1 MPDAPFGRAA
11 ASHGVD
17 CGAAIVRSANCAPD
31 RHQHCFPPANQ
42 ISPIASASFRGV
54 TPGAA
59 AAAARPCQPA
69 MENFMP
75 RICGHSRAL
84 ALAPLFLPLLFSPAL
99 AHCFV
104 GARFFPATLAID
116 DPCVADELSL
126 PTVAWSQTGDV
137 PAASEW
143 DISGEI
149 SKRITEDFGVS
160 IGETWSQIHQPGG
173 FTQAG
178 FSDLETTFQ
187 YQLLKNDDH
196 ELAMLLGLVVDWGG
210 TGATGSGIGTSYSLL
225 TPTYYFGKGFGDLP
239 DSAGWLR
246 AFAITGQVG
255 YQIPTESFD
264 PTQNTFIPQVLTYGA
279 SLQYSMPYL
288 KSQIE
293 DLQLPDFINHLIP
306 IVEAQLSTPVA
317 NNFGNSSVTTGTVNP
332 GVIWVGSY
340 FQVGLEATV
349 PINRES
355 GTGVGF
361 LGQLHFYLDDM
372 FPNTFGQPLI
382 GGTQTQPR
390 KLTF

>member
-1 MPDAPFGRAA
+1 MY
-11 ASHGVD
+11 
-17 CGAAIVRSANCAPD
+17 
-31 RHQHCFPPANQ
+31 
-42 ISPIASASFRGV
+42 
-54 TPGAA
+54 
-59 AAAARPCQPA
+59 
-69 MENFMP
+69 

-84 ALAPLFLPLLFSPAL
+84 ALALLFTPLLFSQAF

-126 PTVAWSQTGDV
+126 PTVGWSQTADV
-137 PAASEW
+137 PPADEW
-143 DISGEI
+143 DVSAEI
-149 SKRITEDFGVS
+149 SKRITDDFGIS
-160 IGETWSQIHQPGG
+160 IGDTWSQIDQPGG
-173 FTQAG
+173 FKMAG
-178 FSDLETTFQ
+178 FSDLETTAQ
-187 YQLLKNDDH
+187 YQLMKNDDH
-196 ELAMLLGLVVDWGG
+196 ELAMLLGLIVDWGG
-210 TGATGSGIGTSYSLL
+210 TGATDSGIGTPYSLL

-246 AFAITGQVG
+246 AFAVTGQVG
-255 YQIPTESFD
+255 YQIPTESYD
-264 PTQNTFIPQVLTYGA
+264 PAQNLFVPQVLTYGA
-279 SLQYSMPYL
+279 TLQYSMPYL
-288 KSQIE
+288 KSQIR

-306 IVEAQLSTPVA
+306 IVEAQFSTPVA

-340 FQVGLEATV
+340 YQVGLEAVV
-349 PINRES
+349 PVNRES